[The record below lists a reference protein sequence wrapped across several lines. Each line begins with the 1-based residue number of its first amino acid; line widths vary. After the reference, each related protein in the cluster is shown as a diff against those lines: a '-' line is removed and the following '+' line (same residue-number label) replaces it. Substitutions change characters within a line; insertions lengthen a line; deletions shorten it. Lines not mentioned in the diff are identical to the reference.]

1 MRATLINQKKHMS
14 EKKKIFDLVEIKR
27 RNDIIESKQDE
38 IFDDFKDNLLS
49 YRELAKKYD
58 LTLYDIVKIFNQDKF
73 KDEIVKI
80 NEAKA
85 NFYVNQITDEIEK
98 IQDESSNS
106 FVAKQRLKVDTL
118 KWLAK
123 TTAPKLFNENYQVAM
138 IRSDQ
143 ESNQHQQIIVIPASF
158 NKTDDK

>member
-1 MRATLINQKKHMS
+1 MS

-27 RNDIIESKQDE
+27 RNEIIDSKQDE

-49 YRELAKKYD
+49 YRELAKKYN
-58 LTLYDIVKIFNQDKF
+58 LTLYDIVKIFNQDKY

-85 NFYVNQITDEIEK
+85 NSYVNQMTDEIDK
-98 IQDESSNS
+98 IQDQSSNS

-138 IRSDQ
+138 IAKDANEQ
-143 ESNQHQQIIVIPASF
+143 TIQPKLEIILNN
-158 NKTDDK
+158 NK